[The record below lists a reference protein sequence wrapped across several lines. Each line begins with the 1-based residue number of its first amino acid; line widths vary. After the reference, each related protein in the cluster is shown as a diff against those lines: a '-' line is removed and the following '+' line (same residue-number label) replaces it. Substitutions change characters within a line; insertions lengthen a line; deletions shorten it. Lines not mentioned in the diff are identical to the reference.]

1 MQITEK
7 GRYCAYCGIFLF
19 LRLTVENLP
28 LTSNLF
34 TRFIVSN
41 ILNSVKKS
49 KNENCCTEMDYQIN
63 QSVVSDR
70 IIRQQYDRGEKRK
83 RNIMKI
89 KIEIDEGLPEDEVL
103 IRCRGLTEQISD
115 VQKAVSEV
123 INTSQKFV
131 FYRGNTEYYL
141 TLDEILFFETDSDG
155 INAHTRDNIY
165 QTKYKLYELEELLP
179 GSFMRISKSAIV
191 NTNHIYSISRNLTAS
206 SVVAFADTHKQVY
219 VSRYYYKPLINKLEE
234 KRLHQ

>member
-1 MQITEK
+1 
-7 GRYCAYCGIFLF
+7 
-19 LRLTVENLP
+19 
-28 LTSNLF
+28 
-34 TRFIVSN
+34 
-41 ILNSVKKS
+41 
-49 KNENCCTEMDYQIN
+49 
-63 QSVVSDR
+63 
-70 IIRQQYDRGEKRK
+70 
-83 RNIMKI
+83 MKI

-165 QTKYKLYELEELLP
+165 QTKCSELN
-179 GSFMRISKSAIV
+179 I
-191 NTNHIYSISRNLTAS
+191 
-206 SVVAFADTHKQVY
+206 
-219 VSRYYYKPLINKLEE
+219 
-234 KRLHQ
+234 